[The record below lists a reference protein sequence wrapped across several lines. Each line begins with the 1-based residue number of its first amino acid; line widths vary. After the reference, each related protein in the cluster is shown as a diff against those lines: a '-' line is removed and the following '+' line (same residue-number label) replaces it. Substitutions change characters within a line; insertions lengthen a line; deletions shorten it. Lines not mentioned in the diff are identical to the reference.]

1 MEEIGQRFQD
11 LTISLSACREE
22 LISEVQELKKE
33 KLNTLKIQQEELEL
47 ALDIV
52 QRSEGFT
59 EKTIKHGSEVEIY
72 IHVEK
77 SSITDFESNDIVEMY
92 LDNQCTRESDIWC
105 GINRDTFP

>member
-1 MEEIGQRFQD
+1 M
-11 LTISLSACREE
+11 
-22 LISEVQELKKE
+22 
-33 KLNTLKIQQEELEL
+33 KIQQEELEL

-92 LDNQCTRESDIWC
+92 LDNQYTRESDIWC
-105 GINRDTFP
+105 GKTEILFHDSHDEPWRPGFSTSLEGSEFI